1 MENSAKIN
9 SGTLPVFFTPK
20 AVRKAIA
27 KLWKTVLS
35 GQTIVQKASSLSNKI
50 GQTIFDHLFTLFE
63 DPNLEPYDCPL
74 DDEGMPTMLKTFI
87 EADTVKS
94 FYWEKKMCCSCRM
107 QVHWQ

>member
-50 GQTIFDHLFTLFE
+50 GQIIFDHPFTLFE
-63 DPNLEPYDCPL
+63 NPNLEPYDCPF
-74 DDEGMPTMLKTFI
+74 DDQGMPTMLKTFI
-87 EADTVKS
+87 EADTVKN
-94 FYWEKKMCCSCRM
+94 FILGKKMCCSCRM